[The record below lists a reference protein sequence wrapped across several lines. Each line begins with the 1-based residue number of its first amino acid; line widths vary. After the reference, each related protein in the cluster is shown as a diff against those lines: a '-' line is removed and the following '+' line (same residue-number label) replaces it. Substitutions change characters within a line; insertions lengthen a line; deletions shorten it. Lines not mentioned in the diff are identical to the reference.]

1 MRRSLVSKRSAMLL
15 LAALPLVGC
24 PDPDAAYDDY
34 VARRPAPPSAPD
46 VGDRDAI
53 AGGMLPDVTGT
64 HLLAIATFI
73 DNDRPLLFHADVV
86 LTPSASPTPDDAGTL
101 SVTATALRCQYEMVC
116 DKTLTGAPL
125 PTITGTVK
133 QNGEFVLDFGQQT
146 VVGEANPISGRPI
159 TAVLKLI
166 GNLQSADVACGALGG
181 QVFDPIMAPLD
192 GTGSTFALT
201 RQGDRGATIDFASV
215 PVVKDCPAP
224 VMPDAATP
232 PADAQVPGDLGRTDS
247 GSSADASLSA
257 DAGPAGDAAPSV
269 DAAPPVA
276 DAAPPAADAAR

>member
-86 LTPSASPTPDDAGTL
+86 LTPSASPTPA
-101 SVTATALRCQYEMVC
+101 VAN
-116 DKTLTGAPL
+116 TLTIVAARKPIWNGY
-125 PTITGTVK
+125 IGTVRIAIRYAPMPK
-133 QNGEFVLDFGQQT
+133 N
-146 VVGEANPISGRPI
+146 EAIPRCTNP
-159 TAVLKLI
+159 V
-166 GNLQSADVACGALGG
+166 
-181 QVFDPIMAPLD
+181 
-192 GTGSTFALT
+192 
-201 RQGDRGATIDFASV
+201 
-215 PVVKDCPAP
+215 
-224 VMPDAATP
+224 
-232 PADAQVPGDLGRTDS
+232 
-247 GSSADASLSA
+247 
-257 DAGPAGDAAPSV
+257 
-269 DAAPPVA
+269 
-276 DAAPPAADAAR
+276 

>member
-1 MRRSLVSKRSAMLL
+1 MRRSPVSKRSATLLL
-15 LAALPLVGC
+15 LALPLCGC
-24 PDPDAAYDDY
+24 PDPDSAYDDY
-34 VARRPAPPSAPD
+34 VARRPTPPSAPD
-46 VGDRDAI
+46 VGDRDAV

-116 DKTLTGAPL
+116 DKTLTGPPL
-125 PTITGTVK
+125 PTVTGTVK
-133 QNGEFVLDFGQQT
+133 RNGEFVLDFGQQT

-159 TAVLKLI
+159 TAVLKLF
-166 GNLQSADVACGALGG
+166 GNLQSADVACGSLGG

-201 RQGDRGATIDFASV
+201 KQGDRGATIDFAGV
-215 PVVKDCPAP
+215 PVIKACPAP
-224 VMPDAATP
+224 EVPDAAAP
-232 PADAQVPGDLGRTDS
+232 PADATVPSDLGAAD
-247 GSSADASLSA
+247 GGVPADESAST
-257 DAGPAGDAAPSV
+257 DAAP
-269 DAAPPVA
+269 
-276 DAAPPAADAAR
+276 